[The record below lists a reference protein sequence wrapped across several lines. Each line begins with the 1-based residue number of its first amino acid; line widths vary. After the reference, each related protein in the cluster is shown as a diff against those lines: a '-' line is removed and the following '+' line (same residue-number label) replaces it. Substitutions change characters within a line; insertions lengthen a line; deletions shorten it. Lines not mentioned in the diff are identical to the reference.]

1 MLFNSAEF
9 LFAFLPLALIGYFLL
24 GRLDG
29 LASRGWLCLCS
40 LVFYAWWNPAFLVVL
55 VCSILFNFGTSL
67 LIGGAS
73 GRARTGWLAVGVTG
87 NLATLAYYKYAM
99 WLSGVLFGAG
109 LPVSPLSGIAL
120 PLGISFFTFTQIG
133 YLIDVKEAVA
143 KERGFVNYVLFVTF
157 FPHLIAGPILHH
169 REVMPQFADQTIDR
183 FDRGHFAI
191 GVTVFL
197 VGLFKKTVIADG
209 LQPIVATG
217 YGQSAIIG
225 VGGAWLTMTAYA
237 AQLYFD
243 FSGYS
248 DMAIGIARMFNV
260 KFPINFNSPY
270 KANNIADYWSRWH
283 MTLTRYLNAYL
294 YNPVAVPLTRYIM
307 AGAAPKANPLAT
319 PRGFLLTV
327 AVPTFWTMTL
337 AGIWHGAGAQFV
349 IFGLLH
355 SSYIAIHR
363 GWSAFGPKRPKRNKN
378 APLTTSERARYAIGV
393 LLTLASACVANL
405 FFRAPDLPTALAML
419 DGAFGGRGAGHAV
432 MASPGAMYETVGQ
445 EIAALVAAFVVIWG
459 LPNIYEM
466 LGDASP
472 AIGKTAKVTR
482 GLFVWRPN
490 LRWAL
495 AIAAMGVLGVL
506 FIGRTTEFIYFQF

>member
-1 MLFNSAEF
+1 MLFNSADF

-24 GRLDG
+24 GMMGG
-29 LASRGWLCLCS
+29 LASRIWLCLAS
-40 LVFYAWWNPAFLVVL
+40 LVFYAWWNPAFLIVL
-55 VCSILFNFGTSL
+55 ICSILFNFGTSL
-67 LIGGAS
+67 LIGRAD
-73 GRARTGWLAVGVTG
+73 GRARTLWLATGVTG
-87 NLATLAYYKYAM
+87 NLATLAWYKYAM
-99 WLSGVLFGAG
+99 WLSGVLVGAG
-109 LPVSPLSGIAL
+109 VPVAPLSGIAL

-133 YLIDVKEAVA
+133 YLIDVKEGVA
-143 KERGFVNYVLFVTF
+143 KERGFVNYALFVTF

-169 REVMPQFADQTIDR
+169 REVMPQFADRAIDR

-191 GVTVFL
+191 GMTVFL

-217 YGQSAIIG
+217 YGQSATIG
-225 VGGAWLTMTAYA
+225 VGAAWLTMIAYA

-260 KFPINFNSPY
+260 RFPINFNSPY
-270 KANNIADYWSRWH
+270 KASNIADYWQRWH

-294 YNPVAVPLTRYIM
+294 YNPVAVPLTRQM
-307 AGAAPKANPLAT
+307 MVKAAPGTNPLVT
-319 PRGFLLTV
+319 PGGFVLTV
-327 AVPTFWTMTL
+327 AIPTFSTMTL

-363 GWSAFGPKRPKRNKN
+363 AWTAFGPKRRKRKKGE
-378 APLTTSERARYAIGV
+378 ALSRAQGAAYTAGV
-393 LLTLASACVANL
+393 LLTLACACVANL
-405 FFRAPDLPTALAML
+405 FFRAPNLPTALAML
-419 DGAFGGRGAGHAV
+419 DGAFGGRGLGSAV
-432 MASPGAMYETVGQ
+432 MSSPGAMYETVAQ
-445 EIAALVAAFVVIWG
+445 EIAAVIAAFAIIWG

-466 LGDASP
+466 LGEASP

-482 GLFVWRPN
+482 GPFVWRPD
-490 LRWAL
+490 LRWAV
-495 AIAAMGVLGVL
+495 AIGLMGFAGVL